1 MYGYQ
6 SFLLQD
12 LTEALPRISNS
23 IKSGDFT
30 EFDVGVRDASG
41 AVCALT
47 ESAAQVCID
56 ELVILCTHFSHRL
69 LSCDN
74 HITGVLITRVLSLTQ
89 PGHVFMMDALNH
101 TWHKKNSVLLKFI
114 LEESKV

>member
-1 MYGYQ
+1 MHDYE
-6 SFLLQD
+6 SLLLQD

-23 IKSGDFT
+23 IKSGDFN

-56 ELVILCTHFSHRL
+56 ELVILCTHFSHRP

-74 HITGVLITRVLSLTQ
+74 HITRVFSLTQ
-89 PGHVFMMDALNH
+89 PGHVFLMGALNH
-101 TWHKKNSVLLKFI
+101 TWHTKKMGST
-114 LEESKV
+114 

>member
-23 IKSGDFT
+23 IKSGDFN

-56 ELVILCTHFSHRL
+56 ELVILCTHFSHRP

-74 HITGVLITRVLSLTQ
+74 HITRVLSLTQ
-89 PGHVFMMDALNH
+89 PGHVFLMGALNH
-101 TWHKKNSVLLKFI
+101 TWHKKNSSLLRFV
-114 LEESKV
+114 LEESKL

>member
-1 MYGYQ
+1 MHGYQ

-23 IKSGDFT
+23 IKSGDFN

-56 ELVILCTHFSHRL
+56 ELVILCTHFSHRP

-74 HITGVLITRVLSLTQ
+74 HITRVLSLNPARSCVPDGCFEPHMAQKKTQ
-89 PGHVFMMDALNH
+89 LYLDLF
-101 TWHKKNSVLLKFI
+101 
-114 LEESKV
+114 